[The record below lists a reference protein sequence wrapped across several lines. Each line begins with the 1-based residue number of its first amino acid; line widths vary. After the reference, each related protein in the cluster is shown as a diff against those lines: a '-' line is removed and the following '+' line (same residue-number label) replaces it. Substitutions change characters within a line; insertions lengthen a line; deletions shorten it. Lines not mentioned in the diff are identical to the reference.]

1 MDACWRSASGGRL
14 REAAAHVARLM
25 AGPRTMPVITCC
37 SESEAPE
44 NDLLTDAGKVGGS
57 RRCVKKERR

>member
-1 MDACWRSASGGRL
+1 
-14 REAAAHVARLM
+14 LM